1 MLSPQDFVCQV
12 QVRSRWSFHRMICIM
27 LQVLLEIENSAN
39 YETTVIHV
47 IDRTSLKLW
56 PSSASQLVILMMTQL
71 FGSDLHNDIQ

>member
-47 IDRTSLKLW
+47 IDRTSLKL
-56 PSSASQLVILMMTQL
+56 
-71 FGSDLHNDIQ
+71 